1 MNQILKQDTHIPTQT
16 GTASWRCPSNIAL
29 VKYWGKKGRQIPAN
43 PSVSFT
49 LQDAHTDMHLAW
61 ERKTTPGIDLE
72 FTFEGQLNYPFQEK
86 IAKFLESI
94 LLDMPFLEEYS
105 LRISS
110 RNSFPHSTG
119 IASSAS
125 SMSALAMCLCSM
137 EAAVEGLPQNEA
149 FYQRASHFARLAS
162 GSACRSVYGGL
173 VAWGETQALATS
185 SDEYGVAL
193 TEEQI
198 HPTFH
203 KYKDAVLIVSRK
215 EKEVSSRA
223 GHALMD
229 GHPYAEAR
237 YADAEKNIAEL
248 FTAIASG
255 DVPNFI
261 RIVEHEALSLHALMM
276 VSNPSVVLF
285 KPNTWE
291 IINRLRT
298 FRQQTGLNV
307 CFTLDAGPNVHVLYP
322 EAASQAVETFIK
334 EELVVYCEGNYW
346 IADHVGSGPLK
357 LEHEEG

>member
-1 MNQILKQDTHIPTQT
+1 MNQTLKQNSENPTLT
-16 GTASWRCPSNIAL
+16 GTAAWRCPSNIAL

-43 PSVSFT
+43 PSISFT

-61 ERKTTPGIDLE
+61 KAKNTPGIDLE
-72 FTFEGQLNYPFQEK
+72 FTFEGQLNYKFQEK

-94 LLDMPFLEEYS
+94 MLEMPFLEQYS
-105 LRISS
+105 LNIAS

-125 SMSALAMCLCSM
+125 SMSALAMCLCTM
-137 EAAVEGLPQNEA
+137 EAAIEGLPQDEA

-173 VAWGETQALATS
+173 VAWGKTEALEGS
-185 SDEYGVAL
+185 NNEYGVAL
-193 TEEQI
+193 TEAQI
-198 HPTFH
+198 HPTFR
-203 KYKDAVLIVSRK
+203 KYKDAVLIVSRT

-237 YADAEKNIAEL
+237 YADAEVNLAAL
-248 FTAIASG
+248 LQAIGNG
-255 DVPNFI
+255 DVTNFI
-261 RIVEHEALSLHALMM
+261 RLVEHEALSLHALMM

-298 FRQQTGLNV
+298 FRQETGYNI

-322 EAASQAVETFIK
+322 EAESGIVERFIR

-346 IADHVGSGPLK
+346 IADRVGSGPLK